1 MLTAAA
7 IVVLLVLAAA
17 AISFA
22 TSRAGQPGAAPMAAG
37 PAARPAAPMA
47 APDVYRVEQRAS
59 PTARHLRDSN
69 AAEATHTLTHENGL
83 PGLEGKSAFA
93 ELGTSVDDRM
103 ARVHGEHQRR
113 HARTLSR
120 PRTAQAI
127 DMMRPWLEPRMAAGQ
142 SRDWWGAED
151 ANAP

>member
-22 TSRAGQPGAAPMAAG
+22 TSREAGQFRAPRPASPMAAPM
-37 PAARPAAPMA
+37 

-151 ANAP
+151 VNAP